1 MLEYDFAGSLSNLLK
16 IWLQRAYWIRR
27 FTYFYACHYSLMKF
41 ALLFCRKIK
50 DEAKCKLIVAAYIDA
65 EGTRLM
71 VRQIRGDEV
80 VSRLTSTLLQGIHS
94 LFQFQPR
101 E

>member
-1 MLEYDFAGSLSNLLK
+1 
-16 IWLQRAYWIRR
+16 
-27 FTYFYACHYSLMKF
+27 MKF

-50 DEAKCKLIVAAYIDA
+50 DEAKCKLIVAAYVDA

-80 VSRLTSTLLQGIHS
+80 VSRLTSTLL
-94 LFQFQPR
+94 
-101 E
+101 